1 MTMHTRVTGTWRE
14 LTKVYARVAGTWRRA
29 TNAYVKVGGVWQE
42 VFVNKLLNATMTV
55 GHYFYIGD
63 DLWGFGVTFADSTA
77 YPGSMTPTMTDVGR
91 NVQALYWYSFDQS
104 VRLEVAGE
112 SSFAFT
118 ELVVNGVV
126 FPKSSALEVLSSGT
140 GRVRYDWEPVAN
152 PFGTVEGATKS
163 IIIR

>member
-77 YPGSMTPTMTDVGR
+77 YPGSMTPTLTDVGR
-91 NVQALYWYSFDQS
+91 QVTSLYWYSFS
-104 VRLEVAGE
+104 EEVRLTIDGA
-112 SSFAFT
+112 SSFDFN
-118 ELVVNGVV
+118 ELVIGGNVLT
-126 FPKSSALEVLSSGT
+126 KASSVENIFSGS
-140 GRVRYDWEPVAN
+140 VRYDWELVPN
-152 PFGTVEGATKS
+152 YFGTVEGATKS